1 MECAEPCPL
10 AAALAAG
17 LRTSRMVLTARWLER
32 IVQRVS
38 VEPNRVFPTDALL
51 DHMPLLVDGIAD
63 VVEDRG
69 LTIAART
76 DVIDRARE
84 LGALRYA
91 QGFSEHELQKEYE
104 ILGSVLFAFFT
115 RLARESETPAS
126 PADVVTCS
134 HRLFQAIAVVQQ
146 ATTME
151 YVRRLTVELTE
162 REERL
167 QAFHRAL
174 THEIRNR
181 IGATL
186 GAGQLLSMPE
196 LAEADRGQLSG
207 VVVRNANGMRL
218 VLENLLELAQV
229 RVAPRQQR
237 HVRLPAAAAESVRQL
252 RDAAERAGVRVSLV
266 PTLPEVEVNAAAVE
280 LCLTNYLA
288 NAIKYA
294 DPAAASR
301 WIAVRAHI
309 ERGGDGAPARVVVE
323 VADNGRGVPVAARE
337 RLFTRF
343 FRAHE
348 TSAPAIEGTGL
359 GLSIVRETVE
369 SLGGRAWAEFPDDG
383 GSVFAFAM
391 PCRRA
396 VDAAVADTGPDDTST
411 GSAGRRDR
419 TDPATLAR

>member
-1 MECAEPCPL
+1 MESAEPCPL

-38 VEPNRVFPTDALL
+38 VEPNRVFPTDELL

-63 VVEDRG
+63 VVADTG
-69 LTIAART
+69 GTIAARA
-76 DVIDRARE
+76 DVIERARE
-84 LGALRYA
+84 LGALRFA

-115 RLARESETPAS
+115 RLARDTGTAAS
-126 PADVVTCS
+126 PADVVACS
-134 HRLFQAIAVVQQ
+134 HRLFHAIAVVQQ

-151 YVRRLTVELTE
+151 FVRRLTVELTE

-218 VLENLLELAQV
+218 VLENLLELTQV

-252 RDAAERAGVRVSLV
+252 RDAAERAGVRVRLL
-266 PTLPEVEVNAAAVE
+266 PALPEVEVNAAAVE

-294 DPAAASR
+294 DPTSDGR
-301 WIAVRAHI
+301 WIAVGARI
-309 ERGGDGAPARVVVE
+309 ERGADGAPAQVVVE
-323 VADNGRGVPVAARE
+323 VADNGRGVPAAARE

-348 TSAPAIEGTGL
+348 ASAPAIEGTGL

-369 SLGGRAWAEFPDDG
+369 SLGGRAWAEFPDTG

-396 VDAAVADTGPDDTST
+396 VDASAADDGPS
-411 GSAGRRDR
+411 GAASATRPN
-419 TDPATLAR
+419 PAALAG